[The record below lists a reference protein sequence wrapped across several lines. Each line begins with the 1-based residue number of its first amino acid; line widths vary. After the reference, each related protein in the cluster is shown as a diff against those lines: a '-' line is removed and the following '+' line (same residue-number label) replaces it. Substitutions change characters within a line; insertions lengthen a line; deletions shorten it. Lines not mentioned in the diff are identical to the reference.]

1 MRTRLDCRDD
11 LLEVRALYSVTALAQ
26 IANVSRD
33 MLRRVLR
40 SSGVTF
46 LHAGRV
52 LLVPLSE
59 IRSKVPPLWKTLEA
73 AELLRRGP
81 CPKCGFVPPKPMD
94 IAPNRRVRASRAQ
107 VP

>member
-1 MRTRLDCRDD
+1 MKKRLDCRND
-11 LLEVRALYSVTALAQ
+11 LLEVRALYSVPALAQ

-40 SSGVTF
+40 TSGVTF
-46 LHAGRV
+46 LRAGRV

-59 IRSKVPPLWKTLEA
+59 IQSKVPPLWKTLEA

-81 CPKCGFVPPKPMD
+81 CPKCGFVPQVRSG
-94 IAPNRRVRASRAQ
+94 PNGSVRASRARAPQ
-107 VP
+107 G

>member
-1 MRTRLDCRDD
+1 MRTRLDCQDD
-11 LLEVRALYSVTALAQ
+11 LLEVRALYSIAALAQ

-33 MLRRVLR
+33 MLRRLLR
-40 SSGVTF
+40 SNGVTF

-59 IRSKVPPLWKTLEA
+59 IRNKVPPLWKTLEA

-81 CPKCGFVPPKPMD
+81 CPKCGFVPPRAD
-94 IAPNRRVRASRAQ
+94 ANRRVRASRAPASQ
-107 VP
+107 G